1 MTTMETSGDVQ
12 AIGDRRRDGGRA
24 EVARVVRRAHE
35 AALVVEQAPPGELAH
50 GVEHEEEQDEGEG
63 GHERVAR
70 EVLGAQPAPDG
81 AVRDPPGEV
90 ARDEGH
96 VDQGLAGKR
105 RSAPGSSAR
114 ASSAPSAASSS
125 ARALGRHV
133 ALEDGL
139 GFLAERQA
147 EAGKGAEEL
156 HAADARQQPVRALAR
171 AGPYQ
176 DLLGPDGERH
186 RRPRG
191 KPFARAAEHLRR
203 PHAHPARARA
213 RRPRDEVHLP
223 HEARHERRGRLRVHG
238 DRRAHLLHGA
248 VVHHDDAI
256 GHGQRLF
263 LVVRHHD
270 RGDAEPPLQP
280 ADLEA
285 QRLAHPRVERGQRLV
300 EQEQGGL
307 RRERAGQRHAL
318 LLAARELGGILVL
331 VVPEPH
337 QREELVDAAV
347 DLRAR
352 RAAPLEPVGDIAR
365 DGEVREQ
372 RIRLED
378 DAVVSLGGRQPRHV
392 AARHADEPRVLA
404 LEAGDDPQER
414 GLAAAARPEEADELA
429 GLDGQR
435 DVAERDERAELLGD
449 ALEGD
454 RRRSRR
460 RAAHPASPRGAW
472 AATTSRKPAP

>member
-1 MTTMETSGDVQ
+1 M
-12 AIGDRRRDGGRA
+12 
-24 EVARVVRRAHE
+24 
-35 AALVVEQAPPGELAH
+35 
-50 GVEHEEEQDEGEG
+50 
-63 GHERVAR
+63 
-70 EVLGAQPAPDG
+70 
-81 AVRDPPGEV
+81 
-90 ARDEGH
+90 
-96 VDQGLAGKR
+96 
-105 RSAPGSSAR
+105 
-114 ASSAPSAASSS
+114 
-125 ARALGRHV
+125 
-133 ALEDGL
+133 
-139 GFLAERQA
+139 
-147 EAGKGAEEL
+147 
-156 HAADARQQPVRALAR
+156 
-171 AGPYQ
+171 
-176 DLLGPDGERH
+176 
-186 RRPRG
+186 
-191 KPFARAAEHLRR
+191 
-203 PHAHPARARA
+203 
-213 RRPRDEVHLP
+213 
-223 HEARHERRGRLRVHG
+223 
-238 DRRAHLLHGA
+238 
-248 VVHHDDAI
+248 
-256 GHGQRLF
+256 
-263 LVVRHHD
+263 RHHD

-331 VVPEPH
+331 VLPEPH

-352 RAAPLEPVGDIAR
+352 RPAPLEAVGDVAR

-378 DAVVSLGGRQPRHV
+378 DAVVPLSGRQPRHV

-454 RRRSRR
+454 RRRSRHR
-460 RAAHPASPRGAW
+460 IAHSPPPRGAW